1 MATTSGNSGKGK
13 FGHIDQFA
21 HCYTTDSIVDAFS
34 PANHD
39 IENYLSSI
47 VQGEVRCQSPY
58 SQTAIHCPVDVEVLK
73 NGTVVGRI
81 VDNQVDEDLMAAN
94 PEVALMVVEDSKRV
108 AVFDS
113 PEAYS
118 LRITATDD
126 GEMSV
131 STVSFDDSGE
141 SYGAAEYPNVE
152 IETGQVFSMELPA
165 ADSAG
170 SDPQTPELLVM
181 DGDRISGKVNP
192 DGSISPV
199 NGTGNWLQLALL
211 AAVAILGVLIT
222 FLGGRKN
229 EGNKKTKISDRIY
242 FCGDPGL
249 WSPDQFI
256 LAAGQKRL
264 DGQSNRLPHGGGVWQ
279 HLLCSPYPL
288 PSPADRQHDPAG
300 GSAVHAEAEQPS
312 GRRAG
317 NPSTFAR
324 FYAYEFSSELR
335 LPGLF

>member
-1 MATTSGNSGKGK
+1 
-13 FGHIDQFA
+13 
-21 HCYTTDSIVDAFS
+21 
-34 PANHD
+34 
-39 IENYLSSI
+39 
-47 VQGEVRCQSPY
+47 
-58 SQTAIHCPVDVEVLK
+58 
-73 NGTVVGRI
+73 
-81 VDNQVDEDLMAAN
+81 
-94 PEVALMVVEDSKRV
+94 MVVEDSKRV

-222 FLGGRKN
+222 FLGGRKMK
-229 EGNKKTKISDRIY
+229 ETKKLKFPVASIFTALLALGLIENLRSLLLRA
-242 FCGDPGL
+242 GD
-249 WSPDQFI
+249 
-256 LAAGQKRL
+256 
-264 DGQSNRLPHGGGVWQ
+264 RLPYGGGVWQ
-279 HLLCSPYPL
+279 HPLCSPYSL
-288 PSPADRQHDPAG
+288 SDVTDRQYGTAD
-300 GSAVHAEAEQPS
+300 GSAVYAQTKWTS
-312 GRRAG
+312 VGCAG
-317 NPSTFAR
+317 NAGSITHLYTCKLFAQQW
-324 FYAYEFSSELR
+324 

>member
-1 MATTSGNSGKGK
+1 
-13 FGHIDQFA
+13 
-21 HCYTTDSIVDAFS
+21 
-34 PANHD
+34 
-39 IENYLSSI
+39 
-47 VQGEVRCQSPY
+47 
-58 SQTAIHCPVDVEVLK
+58 
-73 NGTVVGRI
+73 
-81 VDNQVDEDLMAAN
+81 
-94 PEVALMVVEDSKRV
+94 MVVEDSKRV

-199 NGTGNWLQLALL
+199 NGTGN
-211 AAVAILGVLIT
+211 
-222 FLGGRKN
+222 
-229 EGNKKTKISDRIY
+229 
-242 FCGDPGL
+242 
-249 WSPDQFI
+249 
-256 LAAGQKRL
+256 
-264 DGQSNRLPHGGGVWQ
+264 
-279 HLLCSPYPL
+279 
-288 PSPADRQHDPAG
+288 
-300 GSAVHAEAEQPS
+300 
-312 GRRAG
+312 
-317 NPSTFAR
+317 
-324 FYAYEFSSELR
+324 
-335 LPGLF
+335 